1 MEHIEIEKHP
11 FEPFLPEGAK
21 VLVLGTF
28 PPGEH
33 RWSMNFY
40 YPNPINDFWRIC
52 GLLFLNDK
60 NALYDAERKTFREQ
74 ECRKL
79 ATDHHIA
86 LNDTAREI
94 RRLKGN
100 ASDKYLEILKPVP
113 LQELLDKIPNCHTIA
128 TTGEKAA
135 DVIAGLTGTTI
146 PKIGE
151 MVESDSGLRIWRMP
165 STSRAY
171 PMKMELKAEYYARL
185 FRDAGCFS

>member
-11 FEPFLPEGAK
+11 FEPFLPKGAK

-28 PPGEH
+28 PPGQH

-60 NALYDAERKTFREQ
+60 NALYDAERKTFREE

-79 ATDHHIA
+79 ATIHHIA

-113 LQELLDKIPNCHTIA
+113 LQELLDQIPDCNTLA

-135 DVIAGLTGTTI
+135 EVIANLTGTI
-146 PKIGE
+146 VPKIGE
-151 MVESDSGLRIWRMP
+151 MVESDSGLKIWRMP

>member
-21 VLVLGTF
+21 VLMLGTF

-113 LQELLDKIPNCHTIA
+113 LQELLDKIPDCHTVA

-135 DVIAGLTGTTI
+135 EVIASLTGTAI